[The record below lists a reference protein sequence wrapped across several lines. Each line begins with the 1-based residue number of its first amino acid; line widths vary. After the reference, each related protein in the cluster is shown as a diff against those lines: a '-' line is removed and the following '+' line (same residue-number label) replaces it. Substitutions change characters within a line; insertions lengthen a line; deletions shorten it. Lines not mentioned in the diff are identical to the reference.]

1 MINKKIYSSLALVTA
16 VLFLQAQNYHGI
28 QGSSYAGS
36 IGVHNNPSSIVN
48 TPYKWDVTLLGAQA
62 KVSTNIIEVRN
73 YSLLSPAKKSQYVF
87 ENGENKRFAITSA
100 NINLLNTRIALGRKK
115 AIAFGAN
122 LRNYA
127 FIKSSNYNFYDT
139 LKNVGD
145 LLSLNERNQPLG
157 TDFVNSGWIELYG
170 SYAQTILDNEYFR
183 LNAGATIKLSRGISG
198 AHAVLQ
204 NGKFESIPGG
214 DPAQYNIT
222 GADARFGYS
231 SNYDRW
237 QNGNSRFENL
247 RNFLTYTEGG
257 AFIDVGAELLIKT
270 QAVIRY
276 GEDDYFDYDW
286 KLGISLLD
294 LGANQYKYGKQSRTI
309 AGVRNGITNVSLSQK
324 FDSTIRSMADFND
337 SLATVAGQFTSLAG
351 RFRIINPT
359 RLVLNADRYVFDAFY
374 INAELSINLS
384 AVFGKKWLYVK
395 EMNLITVTPR
405 WETQRWGFFM
415 PLSFNTQ
422 KQFWIGGAVKAGPIL
437 IGLHNLGYIFSSK
450 SIHKGGGYIAI
461 IIRSPNGN
469 GNKSDKRLNCPPGN
483 NR

>member
-1 MINKKIYSSLALVTA
+1 MISKKIYSSLALVAA

-36 IGVHNNPSSIVN
+36 LGVHNNSSSIVN
-48 TPYKWDVTLLGAQA
+48 TPYKWDVTVLGAQA
-62 KVSTNIIEVRN
+62 KVSTNIIEVTN
-73 YSLLSPAKKSQYVF
+73 YSLLSSAKKSQYVF
-87 ENGENKRFAITSA
+87 KNGEKSRFAITSA
-100 NINLLNTRIALGRKK
+100 NINLLNTRIALSRKK

-127 FIKSSNYNFYDT
+127 FVKSSEYNFYDT

-145 LLSLNERNQPLG
+145 LLSQNEGNQPLDA
-157 TDFVNSGWIELYG
+157 DFASSGWIELYG

-214 DPAQYNIT
+214 DPARYNIT

-231 SNYDRW
+231 SNFDRW
-237 QNGNSRFENL
+237 QNGNSRINNL
-247 RNFLTYTEGG
+247 RNFLAYTEGG
-257 AFIDVGAELLIKT
+257 ASIDVGAELLIKT

-294 LGANQYKYGKQSRTI
+294 LGANQYKFGKQSRSI
-309 AGVRNGITNVSLSQK
+309 AGVRSGITNVNLNQK

-337 SLATVAGQFTSLAG
+337 SLATVAGQFTALSG
-351 RFRIINPT
+351 KFRILNPT
-359 RLVLNADRYVFDAFY
+359 RLVLNADRYLLGDFY
-374 INAELSINLS
+374 INAEVSINLS

-395 EMNLITVTPR
+395 EMNLVTVTPR
-405 WETQRWGFFM
+405 WETPRWGFYM
-415 PLSFNTQ
+415 PFSFNTQ
-422 KQFWIGGAVKAGPIL
+422 KQFWVGGAVKTGPLL
-437 IGLHNLGYIFSSK
+437 IGLHNLAYIFSSK
-450 SIHKGGGYIAI
+450 SIHKGGGYIAL

-469 GNKSDKRLNCPPGN
+469 GNKSDKRLNCPTVN